1 MTADEQI
8 EVERILV
15 ELEAARAD
23 ALATRKIARQ
33 LRTALADLVP
43 PHASWCMGHEGG
55 VRDGVGIGPLV
66 VKVCRCPE
74 DVQRAREALRAS
86 AYVVG
91 R

>member
-1 MTADEQI
+1 MTAEEQI
-8 EVERILV
+8 EVDRILV
-15 ELEAARAD
+15 ELDAAKAST
-23 ALATRKIARQ
+23 LAMKEVARQ